1 MNAKF
6 YQNGPGFV
14 DDVTKTFRVFYGFAV
29 PVGVQLPNA
38 NAKFHKV
45 V

>member
-1 MNAKF
+1 MLQW
-6 YQNGPGFV
+6 YEMPGFV
-14 DDVTKTFRVFYGFAV
+14 DDVTKTFGVFFGFAV
-29 PVGVQLPNA
+29 PFAVHLQNA